1 MRTTTDSSH
10 LVGNQWEVIHMHS
23 FRYLLAVAALA
34 PAALTACGDDT
45 AAPSSAEFVERGSA
59 VCAEFGPKVA
69 EAFPNPTGEPDVAFV
84 RSFAGDLADVLAAG
98 HDRFEEIT
106 PPDDQSE
113 AFEAFLEGI
122 DQSVAVLR
130 QSLTDD
136 AVAVEIVRQGPPLEE
151 GAIAAA
157 ALGFEGCG

>member
-1 MRTTTDSSH
+1 
-10 LVGNQWEVIHMHS
+10 MHP
-23 FRYLLAVAALA
+23 FRYLLAVATLA
-34 PAALTACGDDT
+34 PTALTGCGDDP
-45 AAPSSAEFVERGSA
+45 AAASPAEFVERGSA
-59 VCAEFGPKVA
+59 VCAEFAPKVA

-84 RSFAGDLADVLAAG
+84 RSFAADLADVLAAG

-106 PPDDQSE
+106 APDDQAN
-113 AFEAFLEGI
+113 AFAAFLQGI
-122 DQSVAVLR
+122 DRSVAALR

-136 AVAVEIVRQGPPLEE
+136 AVAAEIVRQGPPLEE